1 MEKHI
6 ITEEMIQSFQQML
19 LSQDGSDTKLAMDIL
34 DNRDKKNEDSEGNFK
49 QLMNIIFNEDAFF
62 PTAPMYGIEIN
73 GRLLKTHK
81 GSAFNTEA
89 EAKAQL
95 SRHLTSYLGTEH
107 SIVEVHVPKSNTKYQ
122 YFKAMKQIFK
132 SGIGL
137 RNFLIKNN
145 IAKIV
150 RLDMINVNN
159 LTITKQVT
167 QIPDWD
173 D

>member
-6 ITEEMIQSFQQML
+6 ITEEMVQSFQQML
-19 LSQDGSDTKLAMDIL
+19 LSQDGDDTKLAMDL
-34 DNRDKKNEDSEGNFK
+34 LNNRDKKNENSENNFK
-49 QLMNIIFNEDAFF
+49 QLMNTIFNENAFF
-62 PTAPMYGIEIN
+62 PTAPIYGIEIN

-81 GSAFNTEA
+81 GSAFPTEA

-95 SRHLTSYLGTEH
+95 SRHLTGYLGTEH

-150 RLDMINVNN
+150 RLDIMNVNN
-159 LTITKQVT
+159 LAVIKNIV
-167 QIPDWD
+167 
-173 D
+173 

>member
-1 MEKHI
+1 MEKHL
-6 ITEEMIQSFQQML
+6 ITEEMVQSFQQML
-19 LSQDGSDTKLAMDIL
+19 LSQDGNDTMLAMDL
-34 DNRDKKNEDSEGNFK
+34 LNNRDKKDENSENNFK
-49 QLMNIIFNEDAFF
+49 QLMNTIFNEDAFF
-62 PTAPMYGIEIN
+62 PTGKIYGIEIN
-73 GRLLKTHK
+73 GRLLKTQK
-81 GSAFNTEA
+81 GSAFDTEA

-95 SRHLTSYLGTEH
+95 SRHLTSYLGTIH
-107 SIVEVHVPKSNTKYQ
+107 FIGVHVGPGHKKYL